1 MKLSIKALGLAC
13 GILWGL
19 AIFLLTYWF
28 LLRGFEGETLA
39 RLRNVYLGY
48 SVTWYGGFIGL
59 VWGFI
64 DGFIGG
70 ALLAW
75 LYNRFACVKS
85 EEGIAAA
92 A

>member
-1 MKLSIKALGLAC
+1 MKLNVKALGLAA

-28 LLRGFEGETLA
+28 LLRGFEGKTLA
-39 RLRNVYLGY
+39 RLSNVYLGY
-48 SVTWYGGFIGL
+48 SVTWYGGFVGL
-59 VWGFI
+59 VWGFV

-75 LYNRFACVKS
+75 LYNRFSGQPAQ
-85 EEGIAAA
+85 
-92 A
+92 